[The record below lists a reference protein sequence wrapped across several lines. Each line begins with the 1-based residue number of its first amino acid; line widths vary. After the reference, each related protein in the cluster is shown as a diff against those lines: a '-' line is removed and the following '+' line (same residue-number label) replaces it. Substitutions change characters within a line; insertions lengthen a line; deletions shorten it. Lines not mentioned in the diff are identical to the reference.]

1 LVLQA
6 RLRTIETASREG
18 AMITRRN
25 LLEAAGVGAILAGSG
40 STVPQLFATEADAEG
55 ALNLSPLL
63 PDGTRAQAILDTLPG
78 KKPLIKLSYRPPN
91 YESPIEY
98 LRTDITP
105 NDQFFVRYHLS
116 DIPRIDA
123 KTWKLA
129 VGGEGA
135 NEEIQLGLD
144 DLKQLPSAEVVALC
158 QCSGNRRGLF
168 QPHVAGVEW
177 GYGAMGCA
185 RWKGVRLK
193 DLLDKAGVKKE
204 AIEVVLDGADRG
216 VSDKT
221 PDFVKSIPLAKA
233 IEDTT
238 LVAYEMNGQPLPHW
252 NGFPVRLI
260 VPGWTGTYWVK
271 HLTSIKA
278 VTKPFEGF
286 WMKAA
291 YRIPLGK
298 FPILAR
304 FPSQETAVNTPI
316 TEMVINS
323 LITSHADG
331 AAVKV
336 AAPVMIAGIAWDAGY
351 GVNLVE
357 VSSDGGKIWTAAT
370 LGKDLGPYALRSW
383 SLQFAPKAAGKHVI
397 MARAT
402 NKIGQ
407 SQATVLIQNPAGYHH
422 NLVQAVT
429 LVAA

>member
-1 LVLQA
+1 
-6 RLRTIETASREG
+6 
-18 AMITRRN
+18 MITRRS
-25 LLEAAGVGAILAGSG
+25 LLEAAGIGTILAGSG
-40 STVPQLFATEADAEG
+40 SAVPQLFATEAEADA
-55 ALNLSPLL
+55 ALNLSPML
-63 PDGTRAQAILDTLPG
+63 PEGTRAEAILDTLPG

-91 YESPIEY
+91 YETPIEY

-105 NDQFFVRYHLS
+105 NDAFFVRYHLS
-116 DIPRIDA
+116 DIPRVDA
-123 KTWKLA
+123 KAWKLA
-129 VGGEGA
+129 IGGEGA
-135 NEEIQLGLD
+135 NVEVQLGLD
-144 DLKQLPSAEVVALC
+144 DLKQLAPVEVVALC

-204 AIEVVLDGADRG
+204 AVEIVFDGADRG

-221 PDFVKSIPLAKA
+221 PDFVKSLPLWKA
-233 IEDTT
+233 VEDTT

-252 NGFPVRLI
+252 NGFPARIV

-271 HLTSIKA
+271 HITSIKA
-278 VTKPFEGF
+278 VTKPFDGF
-286 WMKAA
+286 WMKSA

-304 FPSQETAVNTPI
+304 FSSQETAVNTPI
-316 TEMVINS
+316 TEMVVNS

-331 AAVKV
+331 AMVKV
-336 AAPVMIAGIAWDAGY
+336 GATVTVAGIAWDGGY
-351 GVNLVE
+351 GVNSVE
-357 VSSDGGKIWTAAT
+357 VSSDGGKTWTAAT
-370 LGKDLGPYALRSW
+370 LGKDNGPYALRSW
-383 SLQFAPKAAGKHVI
+383 SLHFSPKAPGKNVI

-407 SQATVLIQNPAGYHH
+407 SQATVLIPNPAGYHH
-422 NLVQAVT
+422 NLVQALT

>member
-1 LVLQA
+1 
-6 RLRTIETASREG
+6 
-18 AMITRRN
+18 MITRRS

-40 STVPQLFATEADAEG
+40 PVVPQLLATEADAEG
-55 ALNLSPLL
+55 ALNLSPML
-63 PDGTRAQAILDTLPG
+63 PDGTRAEAILDTLPG

-91 YESPIEY
+91 YESPVEY
-98 LRTDITP
+98 LRTEITP

-116 DIPRIDA
+116 DIPRVDA

-129 VGGEGA
+129 IGGEGA

-144 DLKQLPSAEVVALC
+144 DLKQLAPVEVVALC

-204 AIEVVLDGADRG
+204 AVEIVLDGADG
-216 VSDKT
+216 AVSDKT
-221 PDFVKSIPLAKA
+221 PDFVKSLPLWKA

-252 NGFPVRLI
+252 NGFPARIV
-260 VPGWTGTYWVK
+260 VPGWTGTYWMK
-271 HLTSIKA
+271 HVTSIKA

-286 WMKAA
+286 WMKSA
-291 YRIPLGK
+291 YRLPLGK
-298 FPILAR
+298 FPTLAR
-304 FPSQETAVNTPI
+304 FASQETAVNTPI

-331 AAVKV
+331 AMVKV
-336 AAPVMIAGIAWDAGY
+336 ATPLTIAGIAWDGGY

-357 VSSDGGKIWTAAT
+357 VSSDGGKTWTAAM

-383 SLQFAPKAAGKHVI
+383 SLHFSPKMPGKHVI
-397 MARAT
+397 MVRAT

-422 NLVQAVT
+422 NLVQALT